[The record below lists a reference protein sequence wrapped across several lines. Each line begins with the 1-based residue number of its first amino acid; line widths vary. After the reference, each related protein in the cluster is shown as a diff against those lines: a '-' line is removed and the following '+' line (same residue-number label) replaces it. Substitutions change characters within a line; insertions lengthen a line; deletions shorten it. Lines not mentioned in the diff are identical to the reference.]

1 MIENHPRK
9 LCNCNYFE
17 NISAKVPII
26 AFLCQFFVTSSARF
40 SSLENIWGK
49 SAIIAKSKIKIALL
63 LDFSFDPFSL
73 NIWLSMRKEEC
84 TSFSLLLVVICLYWL
99 SSLVVIVIIDD
110 CYCYYWWS
118 LALQAEGGAECK
130 ANTEGHTT
138 QGKKMHNSY
147 KYTLNLGYII

>member
-1 MIENHPRK
+1 MIENLPRK

-84 TSFSLLLVVICLYWL
+84 TSFSLLLVVICLYW
-99 SSLVVIVIIDD
+99 SSPVVIVIIDYWRLLLLLLMIDD
-110 CYCYYWWS
+110 CYCYYWWLMIPS
-118 LALQAEGGAECK
+118 SPGGRWCR
-130 ANTEGHTT
+130 
-138 QGKKMHNSY
+138 M
-147 KYTLNLGYII
+147 